1 MKELDY
7 IDHFRIIMKPR
18 RDFLTQ
24 IIKALEPMNGLTSR
38 EEEQETIIQSAEK
51 ILNEIHDVYTQE
63 QHLLKAK
70 FYSEARQTIGRGILS
85 GLIKQ

>member
-1 MKELDY
+1 
-7 IDHFRIIMKPR
+7 
-18 RDFLTQ
+18 
-24 IIKALEPMNGLTSR
+24 MNGLTSR

-51 ILNEIHDVYTQE
+51 ILKEIHDVYTQE
-63 QHLLKAK
+63 QHLLKAN

>member
-18 RDFLTQ
+18 KDFLTQ

-63 QHLLKAK
+63 QHLLKAN

>member
-18 RDFLTQ
+18 KHFLDQ

-51 ILNEIHDVYTQE
+51 ILKEIHDVYTQD

-70 FYSEARQTIGRGILS
+70 FYSDARQTIGRGILS

>member
-51 ILNEIHDVYTQE
+51 ILKEIHDVYTQE

>member
-51 ILNEIHDVYTQE
+51 ILKEIHDVYTQE
-63 QHLLKAK
+63 QHLLKAN
-70 FYSEARQTIGRGILS
+70 FYSEARQTVGRGILS

>member
-51 ILNEIHDVYTQE
+51 ILKEIHDVYTQE
-63 QHLLKAK
+63 QHLLKAN

>member
-18 RDFLTQ
+18 KDFLTQ

-51 ILNEIHDVYTQE
+51 ILNEIHDVYTQD
-63 QHLLKAK
+63 QHLLRAK
-70 FYSEARQTIGRGILS
+70 FYSEARQTVGRGILS

>member
-18 RDFLTQ
+18 KDFLTQ

>member
-18 RDFLTQ
+18 KDFLTQ

-51 ILNEIHDVYTQE
+51 ILNEIHDVYTQD

-70 FYSEARQTIGRGILS
+70 FYSEARQTVGRGILS

>member
-18 RDFLTQ
+18 KDFLTQ

-51 ILNEIHDVYTQE
+51 ILKEIHDVYTQD

>member
-63 QHLLKAK
+63 QHLLKAN

>member
-18 RDFLTQ
+18 KDFLTQ

-51 ILNEIHDVYTQE
+51 ILKEIHDVYTQD

-70 FYSEARQTIGRGILS
+70 FYSEARQTVGRGILS

>member
-51 ILNEIHDVYTQE
+51 ILKEIHDVYTQE

-70 FYSEARQTIGRGILS
+70 FYSEARQTIGRCILS

>member
-18 RDFLTQ
+18 KDFLTQ

-51 ILNEIHDVYTQE
+51 ILKEIHDVYTQE

>member
-18 RDFLTQ
+18 KDFLTQ

-38 EEEQETIIQSAEK
+38 EEEQETIIESAEK
-51 ILNEIHDVYTQE
+51 ILKEIHDVYTQD